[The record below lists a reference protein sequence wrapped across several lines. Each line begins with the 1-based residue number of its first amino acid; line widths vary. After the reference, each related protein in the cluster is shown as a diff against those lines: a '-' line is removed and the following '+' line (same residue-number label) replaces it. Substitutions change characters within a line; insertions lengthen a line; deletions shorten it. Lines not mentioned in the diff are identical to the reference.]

1 MKRIGF
7 LIFIAAIVLGVLF
20 ANFTSFG
27 RASGSLINFS
37 FGSGIKGSGV
47 AAIEARDI
55 TDFNSVDVGGVFQVE
70 ITAQKDFAVEV
81 EADDNLLQYIETE
94 ISGETLRITSDKR
107 LNPSSPIRIRISAPD
122 IERIKSSGA
131 SKVSLNDLK
140 NSELTVDTSGV
151 SKVTLAGQT
160 ANLTVDVSGASHIDA
175 ENLAA
180 ENANIDASGA
190 SHVSVNVLNE
200 LRSDASGASKIR
212 YTGSPK
218 SVEKNTSGASSVKQK

>member
-94 ISGETLRITSDKR
+94 VSGGTLSITSDKR

-151 SKVTLAGQT
+151 SKVTVAGQT

-218 SVEKNTSGASSVKQK
+218 SVEKHTSGASSVKQK

>member
-94 ISGETLRITSDKR
+94 VSGGTLSITSDKR

>member
-94 ISGETLRITSDKR
+94 VSGGTLRITSDKR